1 MNGSIGVCMHKK
13 ASTEVEISKNSIHQQ
28 HFEMRVST
36 HFLKREA
43 QVQSWKTVIKKRKTC
58 VRNRE
63 KGFTA
68 SNILTS
74 FQSPDPLHLGSK
86 LSNQL
91 KGETGAY
98 LQT

>member
-36 HFLKREA
+36 HFWKREA
-43 QVQSWKTVIKKRKTC
+43 QVQSGKQLLKKKNLSETH
-58 VRNRE
+58 RE
-63 KGFTA
+63 GFT
-68 SNILTS
+68 
-74 FQSPDPLHLGSK
+74 DLGSK

-91 KGETGAY
+91 KGDTGAY